1 MSRPLDEDGLPAGM
15 LAPLDEGSG
24 PARRL
29 SRQKSAALV
38 QAAMLAALDAPS
50 PPPRPRRRYEWLMG
64 GALLVVGA
72 AAVATWHL
80 SRRSESDAPVEPSVI
95 ASPTVLEPARPEQA
109 DVARASPE
117 VTGVGGARALPDGAG
132 VSAGPTVP
140 EGDGVDGSR
149 AEPGRVE
156 ADAARTGAE
165 VAAVPPS
172 TKPRVEHRLPGAP
185 APEDLLRRANE
196 HRATGQWKA
205 AEALYLRVIR
215 TDPKGMSA
223 YVARV
228 ASGSLRLEHLG
239 DARGA
244 LRQYQEAQRGWP
256 GGVLEEEASHGVAEA
271 LRALGDRDGEV
282 RALEAFLARHPDS
295 PHGVAARTRLR
306 EISGR

>member
-1 MSRPLDEDGLPAGM
+1 MSQPLDDEALPPGM
-15 LAPLDEGSG
+15 LAPLDEGPG

-80 SRRSESDAPVEPSVI
+80 SRRGEQATSSLVAQPAMVEPLL
-95 ASPTVLEPARPEQA
+95 PEPG
-109 DVARASPE
+109 VAP
-117 VTGVGGARALPDGAG
+117 GGSAHGA
-132 VSAGPTVP
+132 
-140 EGDGVDGSR
+140 R
-149 AEPGRVE
+149 AEPGLGGVVPEGARVE
-156 ADAARTGAE
+156 GSRAGPGDEDSDTARTGPE
-165 VAAVPPS
+165 VAAAPLPA
-172 TKPRVEHRLPGAP
+172 KPRVEPRLPGAP

-271 LRALGDRDGEV
+271 LRALGDRDGEA
-282 RALEAFLARHPDS
+282 RALESFLARHPDS

>member
-1 MSRPLDEDGLPAGM
+1 MSRPLDDEGLPPGM
-15 LAPLDEGSG
+15 LVSLDEDPG

-38 QAAMLAALDAPS
+38 QAAVLAALDAPVS
-50 PPPRPRRRYEWLMG
+50 PPRPRRRREWLMG

-80 SRRSESDAPVEPSVI
+80 SRRSEPVAPVEPSV
-95 ASPTVLEPARPEQA
+95 ALPSVVEPA
-109 DVARASPE
+109 
-117 VTGVGGARALPDGAG
+117 
-132 VSAGPTVP
+132 
-140 EGDGVDGSR
+140 R
-149 AEPGRVE
+149 AEPGAPEVGVE
-156 ADAARTGAE
+156 RASPGVAGVGGERAVPDGTEPGVPEVDAALTE
-165 VAAVPPS
+165 PKVAVAPPS
-172 TKPRVEHRLPGAP
+172 AKPRVEQTLPGAP

-215 TDPKGMSA
+215 TDPRGMSA

-256 GGVLEEEASHGVAEA
+256 GGVLEEEASHGVTEA
-271 LRALGDRDGEV
+271 LRALGDRDGEA
-282 RALEAFLARHPDS
+282 RALESFLARHPDS

-306 EISGR
+306 EISER